1 MAHVGL
7 LCPTATGHLNPL
19 LPLGRELQRRGH
31 RVTVFQVADA
41 QATVEA
47 AELEFYPLGTT
58 TFPLGRMTE
67 ITRQLGELSGVAAAW
82 TTFKWVQ
89 QTTQLHLEDVPVA
102 IQKTGVEVLIVDQ
115 ILCEGETIAEKLGI
129 PWITFCSILPLNRDI
144 TIPPYMMGW
153 PYSTTSWAKWRN
165 QASYQCL
172 RYLSRPLNR
181 LIQDYRRAWGL
192 PLKSRQHEG
201 FSPLLQLS
209 QQPSALEYPRQTL
222 PPWFHFVGPM
232 HEQRGRQAIPFP
244 YERLNGKPLI
254 YASLGTLQN
263 RQQWLFDTI
272 IRACADLPM
281 QLVLSLGNQTAQ
293 LLTGEI
299 AGDAIIV
306 PYAPQIDL
314 LQRAAL
320 TITHAGLN
328 TTLESLTY
336 GVPLVA
342 IPITND
348 QPGVAARI
356 AWSGTGEQ
364 LSLKHVNPSRLQQAI
379 MRVFSRPTYRHH
391 AHRLRVAIQEAGG
404 VTLAA
409 DLVEQVIT
417 TRKPVLRQPVYDSG
431 SKI

>member
-58 TFPLGRMTE
+58 TFPLGRMTQ
-67 ITRQLGELSGVAAAW
+67 ITQQLGELSGAAAAW
-82 TTFKWVQ
+82 ATFKWIQ
-89 QTTQLHLEDVPVA
+89 QTTRLHLEEVPTA

-115 ILCEGETIAEKLGI
+115 VLYEGETIAEKLGI
-129 PWITFCSILPLNRDI
+129 PWMTFCSILPLNRDV
-144 TIPPYMMGW
+144 TIPPYMTDW
-153 PYSTTSWAKWRN
+153 HYSTTPWAKWRN

-172 RYLSRPLNR
+172 SYLGRPLGQM
-181 LIQDYRRAWGL
+181 IQDYRRAWGL
-192 PLKSRQHEG
+192 PLRSRQHEG

-232 HEQRGRQAIPFP
+232 HGQQGRKAIPFP

-263 RQQWLFDTI
+263 RQKWLFDTI
-272 IRACADLPM
+272 IRACADLPV
-281 QLVLSLGNQTAQ
+281 QLVLSLGSQTAQ
-293 LLTGEI
+293 PPTEQ
-299 AGDAIIV
+299 GDAIIV

-342 IPITND
+342 LPITND

-364 LSLKHVNPSRLQQAI
+364 LSLKRLSPSRLQQVI
-379 MRVFSRPTYRHH
+379 LRVLSRPTYRHQ
-391 AHRLRVAIQEAGG
+391 AHRLQMAIQAAGG
-404 VTLAA
+404 ATLAA
-409 DLVEQVIT
+409 DLVEQAIA
-417 TRKPVLRQPVYDSG
+417 TRQPVLRSPTRQTPLQ
-431 SKI
+431 K